1 MPDHASITCKYVI
14 TLYDVKKMPFL
25 VFGEVMIS
33 HSEEVSLIFREKISL
48 LFFLST
54 KSGKFIYTS
63 IGWKYSEPRSRTY
76 ISPSYISHRVLD
88 TFSRIQ
94 QMQQYNYAHC
104 FTSSADSLHIQ
115 RSQSPPHDPII
126 RFSSRQRIRMQN
138 QTEFVAS
145 SAKCCFSDGVS
156 PKILSL
162 AFSACRSSIRSVGGR
177 NMIQFSSDQ
186 DLMMLGRR
194 LGVSDKETNHL
205 LPVAE
210 ECNDGEKQEL

>member
-1 MPDHASITCKYVI
+1 M
-14 TLYDVKKMPFL
+14 

-145 SAKCCFSDGVS
+145 STKCCFSDGVS

-162 AFSACRSSIRSVGGR
+162 AFSAIFCQLLKNAMTARSKNCNTEPQAMPSQSPLPSILKPKPRSRATGMPTR
-177 NMIQFSSDQ
+177 
-186 DLMMLGRR
+186 
-194 LGVSDKETNHL
+194 
-205 LPVAE
+205 
-210 ECNDGEKQEL
+210 